1 VLVKRLGTGRPGMI
15 ALLSD
20 NPAYRPLELAPGD
33 VEVIGRVVWKSGR
46 L

>member
-1 VLVKRLGTGRPGMI
+1 LVKRLDTSRPGAI

-20 NPAYRPLELAPGD
+20 NRAYPPLEFAPGEI
-33 VEVIGRVVWKSGR
+33 EVIGRVVWKSGR